1 MKLNPDQ
8 RAAMHQWAISGE
20 MTDLDAAKALA
31 AKFSQPFNP
40 TAAQYAYYMAAA
52 GVERRKRTDEKREAG
67 IETGYRTLE
76 RKIDLIEK
84 EVIQT
89 ESLIEDCVEKIKEG
103 LTVSDLSNVV
113 RAISGLKKE
122 IREGVKYM
130 AILDKQWTE
139 RAEVRG
145 TLTIE
150 EVKKMTPQECYEKA
164 KAEGLI

>member
-20 MTDLDAAKALA
+20 MTDLDAAKRLA

-40 TAAQYAYYMAAA
+40 TAAQYAYYMTAA
-52 GVERRKRTDEKREAG
+52 GIERRKRTDEKREAG
-67 IETGYRTLE
+67 IEKGYRTLE

-122 IREGVKYM
+122 NRK
-130 AILDKQWTE
+130 L
-139 RAEVRG
+139 
-145 TLTIE
+145 
-150 EVKKMTPQECYEKA
+150 
-164 KAEGLI
+164 

>member
-8 RAAMHQWAISGE
+8 RAAMHQWAVGGE
-20 MTDLDAAKALA
+20 MTDLTAAKALA
-31 AKFSQPFNP
+31 AKFSAPFNP
-40 TAAQYAYYMAAA
+40 TAAQFAYYMTAA
-52 GVERRKRTDEKREAG
+52 GVERRKRADEKRAAG

-84 EVIQT
+84 EVMQT
-89 ESLIEDCVEKIKEG
+89 ESLIEDCIGKIKEG

-113 RAISGLKKE
+113 RAIAGLKKE

-139 RAEVRG
+139 KKD
-145 TLTIE
+145 LTSDGKPLQVVPTINVYASE
-150 EVKKMTPQECYEKA
+150 SKTD
-164 KAEGLI
+164 